1 MMQSDEVTLAPNCR
15 VSGSGPHS
23 GPSMMGIDAV
33 TAARKTPDGVWPPRR
48 LCPKQG
54 VTSSAV
60 ARDLSRISSTVNIL
74 RCPRLGVLTHDDAQ
88 RFGARNSRLFQIL
101 NEISNP
107 VAGLTGSE

>member
-33 TAARKTPDGVWPPRR
+33 TAARKAPDGVWLPRR

-60 ARDLSRISSTVNIL
+60 ARDLSRILLKHCKYSPLPTL
-74 RCPRLGVLTHDDAQ
+74 GRAHPR
-88 RFGARNSRLFQIL
+88 
-101 NEISNP
+101 
-107 VAGLTGSE
+107 